1 MAGYVGRAA
10 RIASGADLNRYDDY
24 EPTGT
29 QLLLAGPLSLLGSG
43 RAGLWG
49 GAFLWAGLSSL
60 VPLATWRWSRLLL
73 GARTAAAAAA
83 LCALWPLLILHAGYF
98 LAETPASALLMCAL
112 WAAESARRGPHGWR
126 IALIG
131 GLLAGAAV
139 ATRGQLVLNAL
150 IATVGLLRSPR
161 RMVLA
166 WAVGAVVLVGAVVAF
181 NSLAAERWVGLS
193 ENAGMTFFQGQCDV
207 AYVSGGPSTRP
218 FYFKLTGPAQLHR
231 GRSFAFPGVE
241 VYSQSFFR
249 ARAFDC
255 IKADGLGHA
264 GLLVRHVA
272 DMAATTVPWP
282 EYDDGGAVRR
292 VADASNRLMAAWLVL
307 LGVLG
312 LVARWRRIVFPR
324 AALVPAAHLAC
335 AVVVAI
341 VFLGDPRL
349 RLLYEPFALTLLA
362 AFLVGLVRQVRGDRR
377 T

>member
-1 MAGYVGRAA
+1 
-10 RIASGADLNRYDDY
+10 
-24 EPTGT
+24 
-29 QLLLAGPLSLLGSG
+29 
-43 RAGLWG
+43 
-49 GAFLWAGLSSL
+49 
-60 VPLATWRWSRLLL
+60 
-73 GARTAAAAAA
+73 
-83 LCALWPLLILHAGYF
+83 
-98 LAETPASALLMCAL
+98 
-112 WAAESARRGPHGWR
+112 
-126 IALIG
+126 
-131 GLLAGAAV
+131 
-139 ATRGQLVLNAL
+139 LNAL

-231 GRSFAFPGVE
+231 GRSFAFP
-241 VYSQSFFR
+241 
-249 ARAFDC
+249 DC